1 MLNAVL
7 GLVNRKCVIMKEN
20 LPRMDSN
27 HDKVIQSHA
36 VENAKEVRER
46 GECGRSKTNVLSNKL
61 ATKRTSN
68 HKSLLISNLQRES
81 RAGHGFESRT
91 RCHELQSSRL

>member
-68 HKSLLISNLQRES
+68 HKSLLISNLRPS
-81 RAGHGFESRT
+81 A
-91 RCHELQSSRL
+91 ELETQPARNGDHLSGYR